1 MQAETT
7 LRYYDSNALSFA
19 ADTIDADMSSIQDDF
34 LSLLH
39 SGARILDL
47 GCGTGRDSRY
57 FLSRGF
63 DVTACDGSTRM
74 CEVASANTGLEAR
87 HLLFEDLD
95 YVDEFDGIWACSS
108 LLHVPSTGLKDI
120 FSLVHKALKSNGV
133 FYCSFKYG
141 TYEGERDGRYFT
153 DLTEDSIAE
162 LMDRLFQPLHIWITD
177 DARPDRL
184 DEKWLNV
191 MARKL

>member
-7 LRYYDSNALSFA
+7 LRYYDSNAQSFVA
-19 ADTIDADMSSIQDDF
+19 GTIDVDMSSIQDAF

-63 DVTACDGSTRM
+63 AVTACDGSARM
-74 CEVASANTGLEAR
+74 CEVASTNTGLEVR
-87 HLLFEDLD
+87 HLLFENLD

-108 LLHVPSTGLKDI
+108 LLHVPSTGLKGI
-120 FSLVHKALKSNGV
+120 FSLVHRALKSNGV

-153 DLTEDSIAE
+153 DLTEDSIAD
-162 LMDRLFQPLHIWITD
+162 LMDGRFQSRRIWITN
-177 DARPDRL
+177 DARPDRH

-191 MARKL
+191 IARKI

>member
-1 MQAETT
+1 MQAEAT
-7 LRYYDSNALSFA
+7 LRYYEENADRFTSTTL
-19 ADTIDADMSSIQDDF
+19 DVDMSSIQDAF

-63 DVTACDGSTRM
+63 DVTACDG
-74 CEVASANTGLEAR
+74 R

-95 YVDEFDGIWACSS
+95 YVDEFEGIWACSS

-120 FSLVHKALKSNGV
+120 FRLVHRALKSNGV
-133 FYCSFKYG
+133 FYSSFKYG
-141 TYEGERDGRYFT
+141 TYEGERNGRYFT

-162 LMDRLFQPLHIWITD
+162 LMDGLFQPLHIWITN
-177 DARPDRL
+177 DARKDRH

>member
-1 MQAETT
+1 
-7 LRYYDSNALSFA
+7 
-19 ADTIDADMSSIQDDF
+19 
-34 LSLLH
+34 
-39 SGARILDL
+39 
-47 GCGTGRDSRY
+47 
-57 FLSRGF
+57 
-63 DVTACDGSTRM
+63 M
-74 CEVASANTGLEAR
+74 CEIASANTGLEAR

-120 FSLVHKALKSNGV
+120 FRLVHKALKSNGV

-162 LMDRLFQPLHIWITD
+162 LMDRLFQPLRIWITD
-177 DARPDRL
+177 DNSRISTDDDCRPLATPKGKIRVQH
-184 DEKWLNV
+184 ESCK
-191 MARKL
+191 